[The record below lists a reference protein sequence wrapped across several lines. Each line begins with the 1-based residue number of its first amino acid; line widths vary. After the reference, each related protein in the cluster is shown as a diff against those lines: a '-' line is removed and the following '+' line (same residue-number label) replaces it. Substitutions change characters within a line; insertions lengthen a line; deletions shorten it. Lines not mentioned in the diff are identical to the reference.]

1 MGTLKHLATLL
12 MCIAA
17 ASSILAHRQLE
28 ALTTISFNE
37 NTATWEIVHR
47 FHAHDAE
54 RAMAEIRKEI
64 EFDLENLEDRARFA
78 LYVEERFGLRESKS
92 QSPIDLV
99 LVGAA
104 LEDHDILVFQE
115 FKGSLPDLIAVRQDV
130 LRDWFP
136 NQTNTVNIEIKGTI
150 RTLVFTGE
158 DKWKAIP

>member
-1 MGTLKHLATLL
+1 MGALKHLAAVIIFLV
-12 MCIAA
+12 AA
-17 ASSILAHRQLE
+17 TPILAHRQPE

-37 NTATWEIVHR
+37 NTGTWEIVHR

-54 RAMAEIRKEI
+54 RAIGEMRKEI

-115 FKGSLPDLIAVRQDV
+115 FKGSLPDRIAVRQDV

-136 NQTNTVNIEIKGTI
+136 NQRNTVNIEIKGTV